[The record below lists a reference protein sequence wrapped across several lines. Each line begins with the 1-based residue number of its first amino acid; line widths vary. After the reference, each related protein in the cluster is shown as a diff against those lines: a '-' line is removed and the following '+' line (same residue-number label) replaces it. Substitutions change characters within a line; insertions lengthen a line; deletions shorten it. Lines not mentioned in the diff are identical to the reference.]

1 MVRRGT
7 IYRRSIIASAACFL
21 AVFES
26 IPLHQLLSRLLLEQ
40 RTLVYPLDSLIFL
53 FLKIENGRVSCWA
66 DYACH
71 NTLHRNIFFRAFVY
85 LQQYIFWRK
94 VILIWITCTLLKDA
108 FMIMCP
114 FPTFFNIIIIFSN
127 TFSFLVDRCLSIH
140 L

>member
-40 RTLVYPLDSLIFL
+40 RILVYPLDSLIFL
-53 FLKIENGRVSCWA
+53 FLKIENGRVSCLA

-71 NTLHRNIFFRAFVY
+71 NILHPYIFFRAFIY
-85 LQQYIFWRK
+85 LQQHIFWSK
-94 VILIWITCTLLKDA
+94 IILISITCTLLNDV
-108 FMIMCP
+108 FMSICL
-114 FPTFFNIIIIFSN
+114 FRTFFNIVIIFSQHIP
-127 TFSFLVDRCLSIH
+127 RPGR
-140 L
+140 